1 MFLGIVLNVMAGLG
15 SFLMGFL
22 DDKVGGKKTIEVSL
36 FGLSLAVFFAII
48 APDLRGFLQYLLGG
62 NIVPSYINSKNIFWF
77 SAILIGIFSGPNQAS
92 SRSLMGRFTPEDK
105 KNEFFGFYAFSGK
118 ATAFIG
124 PILFGLLTVFFN
136 SQRVG
141 ISVVFLFLL
150 IGFLILRSVEEDKG
164 MKQGGYY
171 NNN

>member
-1 MFLGIVLNVMAGLG
+1 
-15 SFLMGFL
+15 
-22 DDKVGGKKTIEVSL
+22 
-36 FGLSLAVFFAII
+36 
-48 APDLRGFLQYLLGG
+48 
-62 NIVPSYINSKNIFWF
+62 
-77 SAILIGIFSGPNQAS
+77 
-92 SRSLMGRFTPEDK
+92 MGRFTPEDK

-124 PILFGLLTVFFN
+124 PILFGLLTVLFN